1 MADAKTASADAAV
14 PADDDVAGDNAVGDS
29 APGGHRPG
37 YEPNV
42 PLERSVFRFIM
53 KYSIR
58 QQLVVLALTLI
69 STPIIYMTLYLPK
82 SIVDEAIG
90 GKEGTLRGLIGP
102 EMEQTHFLFILSAGF
117 LFFVILSGVV
127 KYVLNVYAGRLGEQ
141 MLRRLRYQLYTRVL
155 RFPLPQFKK
164 VSQGEIIPMITAEVE
179 PVGGFVGIAT
189 ATPMYF
195 GGLLLVYLG
204 FIFAQDPFLGL
215 AATALYPI
223 QLYIIPKL
231 QKKIVALGRRRVQE
245 VRALAD
251 NVGESI
257 GGVVEIHAHDTS
269 AYEKAGIAARLDR
282 IYTIRYRIF
291 ILKYLMKFLNSF
303 MAQLTPFFF
312 YAIGGYLVI
321 KGDMSFGAL
330 VAVLAAYKDLSSPW
344 KELLTYYQVQAD
356 VRVKYEQVVEQFDP
370 PGLIDETLML
380 TEGDVRIEDGALEV
394 SNLAYSEDGQSK
406 SVDGASFKLDLKSHT
421 AIVGSGG
428 SGRDELILLLARLI
442 MPTGGHMNLAGHR
455 MDQMPESVIGQNM
468 AYSGPTP
475 YLFSTTLKE
484 NLLYGL
490 RHRPLREADYD
501 DDARADR
508 ERYVRDARISANID
522 ADRNAD
528 WIDYQTVGVETRE
541 ELDQKCVDFLQLV
554 DLGTD
559 LYQFGLRGTI
569 DPAVRPDV
577 AENMLKAREA
587 LHAKLKE
594 TNQSALVE
602 PFDRALYNTNATMA
616 ENLLFGTPANSAFDI
631 DRLAEHPYVRKVIQE
646 ADLNDDLLQTGIQLA
661 ETMIEIFAD
670 LPPGHDF
677 FDQFSFFGSDELPEY
692 QQLVA
697 RTANQQAE
705 DMREEDRLRLRSLP
719 LKLIPARHR
728 LGLITE
734 DIKTKILKAREIF
747 AENLPE
753 DMKGAVEFFDP
764 DEYNKAATLQDNI
777 LFGKVAYAEANAA
790 SKLSRVVG
798 DVLDSLSLRDAVMVA
813 GLEYSVGVAGSR
825 LSAAQRQKVSVARCL
840 LKRPMLFVVN
850 EGISNLDGA
859 AQRRVLEAVRKE
871 MKGRG
876 LIWSLHRPGFA
887 KGFDHVIVMKGGK
900 VADQGNFEDVSKDG
914 SAMRS
919 LLDSE

>member
-1 MADAKTASADAAV
+1 MADAKATPGEAA
-14 PADDDVAGDNAVGDS
+14 
-29 APGGHRPG
+29 GGHRPG

-53 KYSIR
+53 KYSKR

-90 GKEGTLRGLIGP
+90 GKEGSLRGLFGA
-102 EMEQTHFLFILSAGF
+102 EMEQTMFLFILSLGF
-117 LFFVILSGVV
+117 LFFVILSGGV

-215 AATALYPI
+215 AATALYPL

-231 QKKIVALGRRRVQE
+231 QKKVVALGRRRVQE
-245 VRALAD
+245 VRGLAD
-251 NVGESI
+251 NFGESI

-269 AYEKAGIAARLDR
+269 HYEKAGIAARLDR
-282 IYTIRYRIF
+282 IYSIRYRIF
-291 ILKYLMKFLNSF
+291 IIKYLMKFLNSF

-321 KGDMSFGAL
+321 KGSMSFGAL

-356 VRVKYEQVVEQFDP
+356 VRVKYEQVVDQFDP
-370 PGLIDETLML
+370 PGLIDENLML
-380 TEGDVRIEDGALEV
+380 ADADARIEGGKLEV
-394 SNLAYSEDGQSK
+394 ANLAYSEDGQSK
-406 SVDGASFKLDLKSHT
+406 TVDSATFKLDLKSHT

-428 SGRDELILLLARLI
+428 SGRDELTLLLARLI
-442 MPTGGHMNLAGHR
+442 LPTGGHMDLAGHR
-455 MDQMPESVIGQNM
+455 MDQMPEATLGKNM

-475 YLFSTTLKE
+475 YLFSTTLRE

-490 RHRPLREADYD
+490 RHRPLRDAQYD
-501 DDARADR
+501 DTGSTERDR
-508 ERYVRDARISANID
+508 YIRDARVSANID

-528 WIDYQTVGVETRE
+528 WIDYDAVGVETRE
-541 ELDQKCVDFLQLV
+541 ELDQKSVDFLQLV
-554 DLGTD
+554 DLGED

-569 DPAVRPDV
+569 DPAVHPDV

-587 LHAKLKE
+587 LHEKLKE

-602 PFDRALYNTNATMA
+602 PFDRAQYNTNATIA
-616 ENLLFGTPANSAFDI
+616 ENLLFGTPADNAIDI
-631 DRLAEHPYVRKVIQE
+631 DRLAEHPYVRTVIQE
-646 ADLNDDLLQTGIQLA
+646 AGLNDDLLQTGLQLA

-670 LPPGHDF
+670 LPPGHEF

-697 RTANQQAE
+697 RTSNQDAGE
-705 DMREEDRLRLRSLP
+705 MREEDRLRLRSLP

-728 LGLITE
+728 LGLITD
-734 DIKTKILKAREIF
+734 DIKAKVLKAREYF

-753 DMKGAVEFFDP
+753 DLRGAVEFFDP
-764 DEYNKAATLQDNI
+764 AAYNKAATLQDNI

-790 SKLSRVVG
+790 TKLSRLVG
-798 DVLDSLSLRDAVMVA
+798 EVLDALGLRDAVMVA
-813 GLEYSVGVAGSR
+813 GLEFSVGVAGAR
-825 LSAAQRQKVSVARCL
+825 LSAAQRQKVSIARCL
-840 LKRPMLFVVN
+840 LKRPALFVIN

-859 AQRRVLEAVRKE
+859 AQRRVLEAVQKE
-871 MKGRG
+871 MQGRG
-876 LIWSLHRPGFA
+876 VIWSLHRPGFA
-887 KGFDHVIVMKGGK
+887 SSFDHVIVMKGGK
-900 VADQGNFEDVSKDG
+900 VADQGRFEDVNKDG

-919 LLDSE
+919 LLDTE